1 MLNYS
6 IRVHSLLIPIEDG
19 TILLPNANVAEVVH
33 YTQPTPVKGA
43 PAWLLG
49 FIQWRELKIP
59 LVSYETM
66 IGKAASPETSGVK
79 WVLVLNALG
88 GKSDLPFFSIV
99 VRGKPKLIQVDE
111 SIVTPMSKSPERGI
125 LSYVHVHGDP
135 AIIPDP
141 DLIESMLR
149 SLKGK

>member
-19 TILLPNANVAEVVH
+19 TILLPNANVAEVIH
-33 YTQPTPVKGA
+33 YSRPEPVKGA
-43 PAWLLG
+43 PDWLLG
-49 FIQWRELKIP
+49 FIQWRDLKIP
-59 LVSYETM
+59 LVSYETLLGR
-66 IGKAASPETSGVK
+66 GKPETSGVK

-88 GKSDLPFFSIV
+88 GRSDLPFFSIV

-111 SIVTPMSKSPERGI
+111 SIVTPTSKSPERGI
-125 LSYVHVHGDP
+125 LSHVHVHGDP

-141 DLIESMLR
+141 DLIESMLHE
-149 SLKGK
+149 LKRR